1 MALGG
6 CDDYG
11 LLITA
16 GAKTMQK
23 VLAAF
28 DPPPALI
35 GEITEGPAGDICLL
49 NARGKKMSHP
59 PAGWD
64 HFKSKL

>member
-1 MALGG
+1 
-6 CDDYG
+6 
-11 LLITA
+11 
-16 GAKTMQK
+16 MQK

-35 GEITEGPAGDICLL
+35 GEIAQDSAGDISLL

-59 PAGWD
+59 PASWD